1 MFISTVYKEK
11 KSYMR
16 YEVGFQKH
24 PIVLQKHKDV
34 KMKAFHFYFKLFPS
48 CVKKMKKERS
58 INFGKSFNSK
68 TESSWNEEDC
78 SETFICFVETI
89 KSLSSEMDDLGQIH
103 IKMQR
108 FFTQNEIIS
117 GKRSVLMESFVWVL
131 LYETFTSYP
140 HCMTI
145 KADEQVFMFFATLLN
160 GIVPPPPSLQLLAYN
175 AAAKEKKNADVL
187 DRVRHKIML
196 CIAKGLVCVKEH
208 RQVVTLET
216 LMGMDH
222 MQEKEMYFLVEKY
235 DYRTE
240 SIFSLFW
247 YSMLKIYGAL

>member
-1 MFISTVYKEK
+1 
-11 KSYMR
+11 
-16 YEVGFQKH
+16 
-24 PIVLQKHKDV
+24 
-34 KMKAFHFYFKLFPS
+34 
-48 CVKKMKKERS
+48 
-58 INFGKSFNSK
+58 
-68 TESSWNEEDC
+68 
-78 SETFICFVETI
+78 
-89 KSLSSEMDDLGQIH
+89 
-103 IKMQR
+103 
-108 FFTQNEIIS
+108 
-117 GKRSVLMESFVWVL
+117 MESFVWVL
-131 LYETFTSYP
+131 LYETFTFYP
-140 HCMTI
+140 HYMAI
-145 KADEQVFMFFATLLN
+145 KADEQIFMFFATLLN